1 VRIAV
6 LYICTGDYVK
16 FWPGFY
22 QSAETH
28 FLPEVSRH
36 HFVFTDGQVEPAKDI
51 TVVPQDSLGWPF
63 NTLYRFRMFLRLRQ
77 ELQSFSNVVF
87 LNANCVVQRRIGFDE
102 FFAPG
107 SDLVACRHPG
117 FFDKPTSAYTYERR
131 PQSKAHVAQGAV
143 YRAGGLMGGT
153 VSAFL
158 AAADEIAGNIE
169 ADLEN
174 GLVALWHDESHWNAY
189 LDSRAPAAGRVVHDL
204 SPGFL
209 YPEGWTIP
217 FEPRILLREKSK
229 VIDVNRIKGQ
239 GGKGDV
245 APPRGILRQVADR
258 IWPTPRP
265 GR

>member
-1 VRIAV
+1 MKVAV
-6 LYICTGDYVK
+6 LYICTGEYVK
-16 FWPGFY
+16 FWSGFY
-22 QSAETH
+22 QSAGTH
-28 FLPEVSRH
+28 FLPHTGRH
-36 HFVFTDGQVEPAKDI
+36 YFVFTDGQVGPAKDI

-63 NTLYRFRMFLRLRQ
+63 NTLYRFRMFLRIRPD
-77 ELQSFSNVVF
+77 LQSFSHIVF
-87 LNANCVVQRRIGFDE
+87 LNANCVVQRLIGFDE

-131 PQSKAHVAQGAV
+131 PQSKAFVAKGAI

-153 VSAFL
+153 ASAFL
-158 AAADEIAGNIE
+158 AAAEEIASNIE

-189 LDSRAPAAGRVVHDL
+189 LDSCAPAAGRAVHDL

-209 YPEGWTIP
+209 YPEGWIIP

-229 VIDVNRIKGQ
+229 VIDISRVKGQ
-239 GGKGDV
+239 AGQGSV
-245 APPRGILRQVADR
+245 VPPRGVLRRVADR
-258 IWPTPRP
+258 IWPPARTHL
-265 GR
+265 